1 MLALMRLAWRNVWR
15 QRRRSLVTSSA
26 MAIGIALCMS
36 LIAFQD
42 GFNVEMKRVMIDQRL
57 GHIQLHHPDYPGRGA
72 MHDAISSIDAR
83 IAELEARPDIRAVT
97 ARLKGPSL
105 IGGPTK
111 AEGGALTG
119 VDPTREESVT
129 QASLMVTQG
138 RYLSSTPQQEVVLG
152 FELAKN
158 IEVGLGD
165 DVVILTQAAD
175 GSMGNTL
182 LTVVG
187 LISTGDEKT
196 DKLGAFT
203 HLADLQELLW
213 MADKAHEI
221 TVVTHSGNELGTLA
235 ETLRASPAGEA
246 ALVRTWK
253 EIDPQTFKMI
263 KTQEDMGVLVLLIV
277 LSVAGIVIL
286 NTMMMTVFERTRE
299 LGVLKALGMRPGGVM
314 GLITAEAAAL
324 STLSVII
331 GLTVG
336 GLLDWYLVTQGVKF
350 MDGDLTFAGVRFSGR
365 LTGVVRAEPII
376 QTVVLTYVISILAA
390 LWPALRAARL
400 DPVKS
405 MRQE

>member
-1 MLALMRLAWRNVWR
+1 MIPIIRLAWRNVWR

-36 LIAFQD
+36 IIAFQD
-42 GFNVEMKRVMIDQRL
+42 GFAVEMKRVMIDQRL

-72 MHDAISSIDAR
+72 MHDALS
-83 IAELEARPDIRAVT
+83 ELDERLSQLETSPQIKAVT
-97 ARLKGPSL
+97 ARLKGPAL
-105 IGGPTK
+105 IGGPNK
-111 AEGGALTG
+111 AEGGVIKG
-119 VDPTREESVT
+119 VDPTREDRVT
-129 QASLMVTQG
+129 QSSQMVTQG
-138 RYLSSTPQQEVVLG
+138 RYLSADPKQEIVLG
-152 FELAKN
+152 FELAKK

-165 DVVILTQAAD
+165 EVVILTQAAD

-187 LISTGDEKT
+187 LISTGDQQT
-196 DKLGAFT
+196 DNLGAHT
-203 HLADLQELLW
+203 HLADLQELLV
-213 MADKAHEI
+213 MEDKAHEL
-221 TVVTHSGNELGTLA
+221 TVVTHSGSELEGLA
-235 ETLRASPAGEA
+235 ETLRTSSTGQG

-253 EIDPQTFKMI
+253 EIDPQSFTMI
-263 KTQEDMGVLVLLIV
+263 KTQEDMGVIILLII

-299 LGVLKALGMRPGGVM
+299 LGVLKALGMRPRGVV

-331 GLTVG
+331 GLTLG
-336 GLLDWYLVTQGVKF
+336 GLLDWMLVTYGVKF
-350 MDGDLTFAGVRFSGR
+350 MEGDMTFNGVRFSGR
-365 LTGVVRAEPII
+365 LKGVVRAEPII
-376 QTVVLTYVISILAA
+376 QAVVLTYVISLLAA